1 MASSSYYLNHN
12 PERRKR
18 NPRRLLAAV
27 SLTLHQPL
35 EEYLQR
41 ATASGESAHKVLQTL
56 HGRLTT
62 SLAQDNIAASHKADV
77 VALCTVL
84 QSNRQAALE
93 LVSSCTHE
101 GQQ

>member
-41 ATASGESAHKVLQTL
+41 ASASGLDAHHVVEGL
-56 HGRLTT
+56 HERLTR
-62 SLAQDNIAASHKADV
+62 SLALGEVSSQRQSA
-77 VALCTVL
+77 VAQLCTAL
-84 QSNRQAALE
+84 QRHRQAALE
-93 LVSSCTHE
+93 LVTACA
-101 GQQ
+101 QKAR